1 VVLGTRPE
9 YITGTIVSILG
20 TAFTYAIGGF
30 DKLLIALTI
39 FMVIDYLTG
48 VMASFVGSNL
58 SSKIGFKGI
67 AKKMAILLIV
77 IMAYQ
82 IDVVASQ
89 DMLIRTMVIWF
100 FLGNEGLSILENAA
114 KMGVPIPGI
123 LKDRLSQLTK
133 QKGVKT

>member
-1 VVLGTRPE
+1 
-9 YITGTIVSILG
+9 
-20 TAFTYAIGGF
+20 
-30 DKLLIALTI
+30 
-39 FMVIDYLTG
+39 
-48 VMASFVGSNL
+48 
-58 SSKIGFKGI
+58 
-67 AKKMAILLIV
+67 
-77 IMAYQ
+77 MAYQ